1 MPQISSIEQKLSD
14 EQRAQLNA
22 IIGKGGSTLHDLM
35 AYCEET
41 FGVEISQTA
50 MHRHRTKIEAD
61 AKALRE
67 SRMIVEAL
75 GKELGESASLGEQGR
90 LLVEMVRALA
100 FDMLRKVRE
109 EGATLSPK
117 DIAMLGKGF
126 AELGRSLRLDQDHET
141 KIREQVEQEI
151 KKEAADSAG
160 EKMVQAG
167 LSADQIQFWREEFL
181 GVRKQGSED
190 KQE

>member
-67 SRMIVEAL
+67 TRMIVEAL
-75 GKELGESASLGEQGR
+75 GKELGESSTLGEQGR

-109 EGATLSPK
+109 EGDTLSPK

-126 AELGRSLRLDQDHET
+126 AELGRALRFDQDHEI
-141 KIREQVEQEI
+141 KIREQVAIEEREKAATAVGDAG
-151 KKEAADSAG
+151 KK
-160 EKMVQAG
+160 AG
-167 LSADQIQFWREEFL
+167 LSDEAIEEMRRRVMM
-181 GVRKQGSED
+181 G
-190 KQE
+190 